1 MKWFRKIKKEEK
13 ESGILQIEDKGQEVD
28 FTDSMFSDI
37 AEMKLRLENIKSE
50 QETYEELKSLIDS
63 FEKYIEKSSQIIEER
78 KIEENLRRINESN
91 IMGNTVNINE
101 KGREI

>member
-50 QETYEELKSLIDS
+50 QETYEELKSLI
-63 FEKYIEKSSQIIEER
+63 R
-78 KIEENLRRINESN
+78 KE
-91 IMGNTVNINE
+91 MC
-101 KGREI
+101 